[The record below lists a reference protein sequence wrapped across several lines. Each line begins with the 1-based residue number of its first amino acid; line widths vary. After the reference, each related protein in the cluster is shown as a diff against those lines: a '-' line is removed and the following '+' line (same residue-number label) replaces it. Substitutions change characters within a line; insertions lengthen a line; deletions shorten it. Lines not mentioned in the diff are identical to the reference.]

1 MDYNNCYLS
10 FGVSNATVFFN
21 AAPELSTIKDELHMG
36 SSLEAVLLLSTFV
49 LTYCLGPLKKHKK
62 HGGNGKSGFKSSSH
76 VPRLDP
82 RPGRSVAVRMG
93 SAGRHALIVPEL
105 GIALFACA
113 AMVLFQFTSAYL
125 FEAFAF
131 YAASATGAVYI
142 LRGSPGFG
150 FPLFVHLHITGDI
163 AVRRPSFGFG
173 FSNLPII
180 NNLQQFMMSDNY
192 GSHQMEIYGK
202 GAILP
207 GAFAQIGAGGAGERV
222 TMDKADII
230 PRMMRNGNTPEQDIS
245 VELFGQKYDNPL
257 VVVPVGVQE
266 VCEKVGV
273 QYTMSTASTSSIE
286 DVATA
291 NKDGTRWD
299 FNMWKMLRLAL
310 KHGCDGIVVSNHGG
324 RQVDSAIGSLDLFP
338 EIVDA
343 VGDKMTVLFDPGI
356 RKGSDVIKAPCLGA
370 EAVLVGRPVIC
381 GLSIQ
386 GRNGAS
392 QGSFGQFVAEN
403 GWDTNVY
410 NIRMDNTV
418 KTNDQEKPDDVDM
431 NLDFAHAHVPASGS
445 TLLPQPVASLISLI
459 TQSTSLSLRLGTF
472 FGGAALDGARATTL
486 TSLELSRALV
496 EGILTRAGRDVAI
509 RSGDEHGRTEA
520 ESLLERSLATL
531 HTTVTSAS
539 FFAATTFD
547 FSSTTLSSVANLS
560 QALLSTLDAILGSTE
575 SSRAIAAIITL
586 IRREF
591 RSVEPGA
598 STQNIGVGDLLLGS
612 IGFALLQRWGK
623 KNTERNLRQNGGD
636 EIVWDVV
643 ILDNGVRADVI
654 GSHQLQFPSGNDE
667 ELVEPSSA
675 SFVMPGKD
683 EEAFDVVRRSS
694 ASDSFG
700 HRLSIPLDGQHQVS
714 DEDIR
719 AYVMSQLP
727 QGCHASIRSEV
738 LTARTITVDIYDDD
752 MAEIAAPPGTKM
764 IEERFHHDHD
774 YDHGDTNT
782 ADGQGQFPKHTVVFR
797 TAFNKSQSTQ
807 LRPYDGSG
815 NSALPE
821 PNHHKRA
828 LSANAL
834 SNSPMKSRRDQWRS
848 HPDATQGIAPKRR
861 GTTPNS
867 PNEPVKSAL
876 DKSTLAKLSQK
887 VKPAVLE
894 ENEAK
899 RPPGMKQPIDS
910 SGLSGIQSPP
920 LPPRPTKGTA
930 SVKEVTERE
939 AFSRPALKKRQT
951 EPVNYRPTT
960 PVPNRGLRRSPFPNT
975 LQRQSTQSQT
985 KHTPSHEMHVSEG
998 SRGGHFAVQEKSQ
1011 ESLLTQTDTF
1021 LSRHSAS
1028 MRSGSPAAVQ
1038 TQVRSNSSMSVTRS
1052 EADGTLSANDNR
1064 PGSSAMHR
1072 RSQSYTPS
1080 LYSLATARSE
1090 TSLLLAHR
1098 PRKSAYEDMETI
1110 EALNR
1115 DGFVP
1120 GIFPERHFVHNI
1132 RRYSRFSSASY
1143 GSNAL
1148 KVMGVPRDS
1157 KNIHNTRSDSHEHSA
1172 FSENAGL
1179 PPSTILLSSFVDPAG
1194 GSNAAGETE
1203 TGFPLVHYLS
1213 IDHDSKAV
1221 VLTLRGTWGFED
1233 ILTDMTCDY
1242 DDLKWQGKR
1251 WKVHK
1256 GMHASAKRLLEGGG
1270 GRVMITLR
1278 AALQEFQD
1286 YGIVLCGHSLGGGV
1300 AALLATM
1307 ISEPNPSTT
1316 GPSFVT
1322 ASYQPASR
1330 PRLLTADR
1338 DRSLNT
1344 PHPSLPTY
1352 TLPSN
1357 RPIHVYAYGPPAV
1370 MCPSLRLATRGLVT
1384 TIVNGSDIVPSLSL
1398 GILHDLHTASLS
1410 FKDDATGAKAHIRQR
1425 VSDSLR
1431 QSVIHKFY
1439 VNQPPLVVNA
1449 GDGVGEDAWAWKTLK
1464 LLRAEM
1470 RAPKLVPP
1478 GEVFVVETM
1487 RVLQRD
1493 AFTAPELG
1501 VDGHPRLGR
1510 PATRVQIRFI
1520 RDVDAWFGELR
1531 FAGGM
1536 LSDHNP
1542 ARYETSLAALV
1553 RGVLDE

>member
-1 MDYNNCYLS
+1 M
-10 FGVSNATVFFN
+10 
-21 AAPELSTIKDELHMG
+21 
-36 SSLEAVLLLSTFV
+36 
-49 LTYCLGPLKKHKK
+49 
-62 HGGNGKSGFKSSSH
+62 
-76 VPRLDP
+76 
-82 RPGRSVAVRMG
+82 
-93 SAGRHALIVPEL
+93 
-105 GIALFACA
+105 
-113 AMVLFQFTSAYL
+113 
-125 FEAFAF
+125 
-131 YAASATGAVYI
+131 
-142 LRGSPGFG
+142 
-150 FPLFVHLHITGDI
+150 
-163 AVRRPSFGFG
+163 
-173 FSNLPII
+173 
-180 NNLQQFMMSDNY
+180 
-192 GSHQMEIYGK
+192 
-202 GAILP
+202 
-207 GAFAQIGAGGAGERV
+207 
-222 TMDKADII
+222 
-230 PRMMRNGNTPEQDIS
+230 
-245 VELFGQKYDNPL
+245 
-257 VVVPVGVQE
+257 
-266 VCEKVGV
+266 
-273 QYTMSTASTSSIE
+273 
-286 DVATA
+286 
-291 NKDGTRWD
+291 
-299 FNMWKMLRLAL
+299 
-310 KHGCDGIVVSNHGG
+310 
-324 RQVDSAIGSLDLFP
+324 
-338 EIVDA
+338 
-343 VGDKMTVLFDPGI
+343 
-356 RKGSDVIKAPCLGA
+356 
-370 EAVLVGRPVIC
+370 
-381 GLSIQ
+381 
-386 GRNGAS
+386 
-392 QGSFGQFVAEN
+392 
-403 GWDTNVY
+403 
-410 NIRMDNTV
+410 
-418 KTNDQEKPDDVDM
+418 
-431 NLDFAHAHVPASGS
+431 
-445 TLLPQPVASLISLI
+445 
-459 TQSTSLSLRLGTF
+459 
-472 FGGAALDGARATTL
+472 
-486 TSLELSRALV
+486 
-496 EGILTRAGRDVAI
+496 
-509 RSGDEHGRTEA
+509 
-520 ESLLERSLATL
+520 
-531 HTTVTSAS
+531 TSAS
-539 FFAATTFD
+539 FLAAATFH

-591 RSVEPGA
+591 RSVEPGTSA
-598 STQNIGVGDLLLGS
+598 QNIGVGDLLIGS
-612 IGFALLQRWGK
+612 LGFALLQRWGK
-623 KNTERNLRQNGGD
+623 KNTERHLRQNGGD

-643 ILDNGVRADVI
+643 ILDNGARADVI
-654 GSHQLQFPSGNDE
+654 GSHQLQLPNRNDE
-667 ELVEPSSA
+667 ELMEPGSA
-675 SFVMPGKD
+675 SFVTPGNG

-694 ASDSFG
+694 TSDSFG
-700 HRLSIPLDGQHQVS
+700 HRLSIPLDGQQQVS

-719 AYVMSQLP
+719 AYIMSQLP

-738 LTARTITVDIYDDD
+738 LTARTITVDIFDDE
-752 MAEIAAPPGTKM
+752 MAEIAAPPGTK
-764 IEERFHHDHD
+764 IVEERFHHEHD
-774 YDHGDTNT
+774 YGDTNT
-782 ADGQGQFPKHTVVFR
+782 ADGQRRIPKHTVVFR

-815 NSALPE
+815 NLALPE
-821 PNHHKRA
+821 PDHHKRA
-828 LSANAL
+828 LPANPL
-834 SNSPMKSRRDQWRS
+834 SNSPMKSHHDQS
-848 HPDATQGIAPKRR
+848 HPHPDATQGIAPKRR

-867 PNEPVKSAL
+867 PNEPP
-876 DKSTLAKLSQK
+876 KSTLNKSTFAKFAQK

-894 ENEAK
+894 KNDAK
-899 RPPGMKQPIDS
+899 RPPGKKQPIAS
-910 SGLSGIQSPP
+910 SGPSGIQSPR
-920 LPPRPTKGTA
+920 LPPRPIKGTA
-930 SVKEVTERE
+930 SVKEATVRE
-939 AFSRPALKKRQT
+939 VSSRPALKKRQT
-951 EPVNYRPTT
+951 EPLNHRPTT
-960 PVPNRGLRRSPFPNT
+960 PVSNRGLRRSPYPSPP
-975 LQRQSTQSQT
+975 QRQSPQSQT
-985 KHTPSHEMHVSEG
+985 KHAPSHEIHVSRG
-998 SRGGHFAVQEKSQ
+998 SRGGHFAVQEKTQ

-1021 LSRHSAS
+1021 LSRRGAG
-1028 MRSGSPAAVQ
+1028 MRSGSPAAAQ
-1038 TQVRSNSSMSVTRS
+1038 THVRSSSSMSVTRS

-1064 PGSSAMHR
+1064 PSSSAMHR

-1080 LYSLATARSE
+1080 LYSLATAGSE

-1110 EALNR
+1110 QALNR

-1132 RRYSRFSSASY
+1132 RRFSRFSSASY

-1148 KVMGVPRDS
+1148 MVMGVPSGS
-1157 KNIHNTRSDSHEHSA
+1157 KNIPSTKSDGHEHSA

-1242 DDLKWQGKR
+1242 DDLEWQGKS

-1278 AALQEFQD
+1278 AALEEFQD

-1316 GPSFVT
+1316 GTSFVT
-1322 ASYQPASR
+1322 ASYQPATR

-1338 DRSLNT
+1338 DPSLNI
-1344 PHPSLPTY
+1344 PDPSLPTY
-1352 TLPSN
+1352 TLPAN

-1370 MCPSLRLATRGLVT
+1370 MSPFLRLATRGLIT

-1398 GILHDLHTASLS
+1398 GILHDMHTASLS
-1410 FKDDATGAKAHIRQR
+1410 FKDDTTGAKAHIRQR

-1431 QSVIHKFY
+1431 QSIIHKFY

-1464 LLRAEM
+1464 LLRDEM
-1470 RAPKLVPP
+1470 RAPKLMPP

-1501 VDGHPRLGR
+1501 VDGCPRLGR